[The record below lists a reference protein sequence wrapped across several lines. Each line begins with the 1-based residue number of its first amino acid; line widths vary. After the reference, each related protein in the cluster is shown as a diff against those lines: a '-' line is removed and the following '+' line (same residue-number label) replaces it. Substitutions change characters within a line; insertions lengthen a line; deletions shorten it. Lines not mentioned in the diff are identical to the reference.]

1 MILDLPA
8 LTTPLLKETLFIY
21 LAASGEIV
29 SAMLLVVRKGKQH
42 PVHYV
47 SRTLHD
53 TEQNY
58 APLEK
63 LALAL
68 PHVSRMLRRYFE
80 AYHITVITGQ
90 PIKKILSKAD
100 TSGKLAQYFVELGAY
115 NIIEEWVLYI
125 DGASSVKGSGV
136 GMILISPTKTEYTYA
151 LRLNFESTNNEAEY
165 KALLAGLRIAKKM
178 GVRSLSVNV
187 DSKLVASQ
195 LNDNYEAFK
204 ENMIRYLSKAKEYIN
219 CFENFKIKNIPRN
232 KNQKA
237 DVLSKLA
244 SVAFNH
250 LTKEIL
256 VETLDT
262 PSMDIEEINA
272 IVEEEEGETWMT
284 PIINCL
290 ERGIWP
296 EDQNKAR
303 ALRMKIGQFVME
315 KGVLFKTILPNAYAP
330 VCGPITSQLR
340 HTRNTYGGIQHE
352 FESKVGG
359 GKSHPARI
367 LLANDA
373 PGCKGRN
380 TQWGM
385 DVLGPLSE
393 VSGRVKFVIVAIDY
407 FTKWIEAKAM
417 AKTTGKETMM
427 IKEGEGN
434 EEEMRLNLDLLQE
447 RREESAI

>member
-1 MILDLPA
+1 
-8 LTTPLLKETLFIY
+8 
-21 LAASGEIV
+21 
-29 SAMLLVVRKGKQH
+29 
-42 PVHYV
+42 
-47 SRTLHD
+47 
-53 TEQNY
+53 
-58 APLEK
+58 
-63 LALAL
+63 
-68 PHVSRMLRRYFE
+68 
-80 AYHITVITGQ
+80 
-90 PIKKILSKAD
+90 
-100 TSGKLAQYFVELGAY
+100 
-115 NIIEEWVLYI
+115 
-125 DGASSVKGSGV
+125 
-136 GMILISPTKTEYTYA
+136 MILISPTKTEYTYT
-151 LRLNFESTNNEAEY
+151 LRLNFESTNNQAQYE
-165 KALLAGLRIAKKM
+165 ALLAGPRIAKKM
-178 GVRSLSVNV
+178 GVQSLSVNV

-204 ENMIRYLSKAKEYIN
+204 ENMIRHLSKAKEYIK
-219 CFENFKIKNIPRN
+219 CFKNFIIKIIPRN

-262 PSMDIEEINA
+262 PSMDIEEINP
-272 IVEEEEGETWMT
+272 ILEEERETWMT

-296 EDQNKAR
+296 EDQNEAR

-315 KGVLFKTILPNAYAP
+315 EGVLFKTILPNAYAP

-340 HTRNTYGGIQHE
+340 HTRNTYGGMQHE
-352 FESKVGG
+352 FESKVSS
-359 GKSHPARI
+359 GKSHLARI
-367 LLANDA
+367 LLANNA

-407 FTKWIEAKAM
+407 FTKWIEAKAL
-417 AKTTGKETMM
+417 AKTTRKETMM

-447 RREESAI
+447 RREESAIRENGALLQQKSASDIFQSGRVCLTEE